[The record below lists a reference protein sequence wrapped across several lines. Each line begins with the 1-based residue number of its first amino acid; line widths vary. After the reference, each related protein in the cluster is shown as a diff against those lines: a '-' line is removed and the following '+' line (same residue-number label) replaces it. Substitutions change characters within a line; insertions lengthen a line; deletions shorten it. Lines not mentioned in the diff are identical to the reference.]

1 MFLVKRI
8 CKTKRENL
16 WEVASLLNKIC
27 GEYEDKGRSEAT
39 IYISGF
45 STPAK
50 EYSVTAFVIGTGP
63 VKFICKPI
71 VFQLLVSE
79 RFSNVSVAFLIISL
93 ALLFSSVSGF
103 YQKTDGFI
111 PSNAFFAGIHSSS

>member
-50 EYSVTAFVIGTGP
+50 EYSVTAEW
-63 VKFICKPI
+63 KQESLKPLEFKDVPSQIKSKLSSKLMSMIDFYEIEFHEI
-71 VFQLLVSE
+71 VTE
-79 RFSNVSVAFLIISL
+79 KKL
-93 ALLFSSVSGF
+93 AQRNL
-103 YQKTDGFI
+103 
-111 PSNAFFAGIHSSS
+111 

>member
-1 MFLVKRI
+1 MFLIKRT

-27 GEYEDKGRSEAT
+27 GEYEDIGRSEAT

-50 EYSVTAFVIGTGP
+50 EYSVTAEWKQESLKSLEFKDVPNEIKTKLSSKLMSL
-63 VKFICKPI
+63 VDFYEIEFHEI
-71 VFQLLVSE
+71 VTEKKLSQRNL
-79 RFSNVSVAFLIISL
+79 
-93 ALLFSSVSGF
+93 
-103 YQKTDGFI
+103 
-111 PSNAFFAGIHSSS
+111 